1 METASAATARK
12 QVITYLVLTFAF
24 SAWFY
29 YLIISAG
36 KMKMGP
42 TYGLMWSPGVAALLT
57 RLIYQRNL
65 RGFGW
70 GWGKTRYQIASY
82 LLPPLAA
89 LAVYGLVWASGLG
102 GLSGEKLTTGIA
114 KGLGGVSVPLPV
126 ILLLLATVGFLMSIT
141 SAMGEEIGWRGLL
154 VPELAKVTSFTSTAL
169 LSGAIWSLYHYP
181 LILFSDYNSG
191 TPVWFVLI
199 CFTISVLAASFVFAW
214 LRLKSGSVW
223 TAVFLHASHN
233 LFIQQI
239 FDTVTVDR
247 GSTRYFTTEFG
258 LGMTLAYVLLAWY
271 FWRRRGELTQVRQ
284 EVPEPALEPAAVAP

>member
-1 METASAATARK
+1 MDTAAVARK

-24 SAWFY
+24 SSWFY
-29 YLIISAG
+29 YLIIEAG

-42 TYGLMWSPGVAALLT
+42 VYGLMWCPGVAALLT

-102 GLSGEKLTTGIA
+102 GVSGEKLTTGVA
-114 KGLGGVSVPLPV
+114 KELGGVSVPLPV

-154 VPELAKVTSFTSTAL
+154 VPELAKTASFTRTAL
-169 LSGAIWSLYHYP
+169 LSGAIWSVYHYP
-181 LILFSDYNSG
+181 LILFSDYNART
-191 TPVWFVLI
+191 TPAWFSLTA
-199 CFTISVLAASFVFAW
+199 FTVMVLAASFGFAW

-239 FDTVTVDR
+239 FDNLTVDR

-258 LGMTLAYVLLAWY
+258 AGMALAYVLIAWY
-271 FWRRRGELTQVRQ
+271 VWRRRGELPQVRQ
-284 EVPEPALEPAAVAP
+284 EAPEPALEPAPAVP